1 MAERGENTNVHYKP
15 LPMMTEYKEMG
26 WDIKDFPNAYDYYV
40 NFIMLPLHTKLTD
53 EDVDYIITNFRE
65 VVSKYI

>member
-1 MAERGENTNVHYKP
+1 
-15 LPMMTEYKEMG
+15 MMTEYKEMG